1 VHTISIRYYNVH
13 ITSGSKK
20 IKEEK
25 NLTSK

>member
-25 NLTSK
+25 I